1 MTSTATLR
9 WTCGSD
15 LSFGCGLWLTQ
26 WQFSIGNGRELHMIP
41 HIGCKRVI
49 LRHNGERLS
58 TKHSVYKSLPDI
70 ILYPLFGVSPTVLQF
85 PCVPLNP

>member
-1 MTSTATLR
+1 
-9 WTCGSD
+9 
-15 LSFGCGLWLTQ
+15 
-26 WQFSIGNGRELHMIP
+26 MIP